1 MNENNGTSG
10 LWAGLVAAQRAGRTV
25 AKDGKNAHHGYKY
38 ATSEDVIEEARGA
51 LSAGELAL
59 FAEASSLR
67 EIIPASGEGSA
78 YEPPLYVVD
87 SVYVLAHASGG
98 THRITS
104 STFVMP
110 EKGRPFDKAL
120 AAARTY
126 DLAYTLRS
134 LLLLPRGEADHPDQR
149 DDRAWSPA
157 KTVSAKSAIMAAA
170 GRLATPPARDVLAEA
185 RQVEPVRATAKT
197 DQPREEFRGRVD
209 AAYAAYAALAASDA
223 ASTTAKA
230 DQPRIAGEDFR
241 VRVEVARSRLAE
253 LIRGDQEE
261 MDGARARASA
271 KLGRATLGNAADWLA
286 NADVMIAAAVADAA
300 GVVA

>member
-10 LWAGLVAAQRAGRTV
+10 LWAGLVAAQRVGKTV

-38 ATSEDVIEEARGA
+38 ATSEDVIEEARSA
-51 LSAGELAL
+51 LGAGELAL

-120 AAARTY
+120 AAAKTY

-157 KTVSAKSAIMAAA
+157 KSAPARSAIMAAA

-185 RQVEPVRATAKT
+185 RQVEPVR
-197 DQPREEFRGRVD
+197 
-209 AAYAAYAALAASDA
+209 
-223 ASTTAKA
+223 TTTKA
-230 DQPRIAGEDFR
+230 DQPRIAGEEFR
-241 VRVEVARSRLAE
+241 ARVEAARSRLAE

-261 MDGARARASA
+261 LVDARARASA
-271 KLGRATLGNAADWLA
+271 KLGRATLGGAADWLA